1 MALVLGRFRERGERI
16 RGRVG
21 VVAIFDAFA
30 TRKIGVRVEGVGGI
44 VRDGRSGT
52 VVRVVSHAVRRVVA
66 FRETRD
72 DAVAREGVALVRIL
86 ARERLARDEIR
97 VVAVREDVLAGRA
110 RVVQG
115 EEERCQWR
123 GETGCEGGR
132 EPSAA
137 KAHGARSSGRLA
149 CRVGG
154 SRPRARR
161 REGRLNSPLA
171 CAP

>member
-123 GETGCEGGR
+123 GETGVRRGE
-132 EPSAA
+132 
-137 KAHGARSSGRLA
+137 
-149 CRVGG
+149 G
-154 SRPRARR
+154 SRQRR
-161 REGRLNSPLA
+161 RRTARGRRVDSRAESADRDHARDEGKDA
-171 CAP
+171 